1 MARMEVLQGPKLL
14 GLSLEGPPNGV
25 SWRICYPYKWRI
37 CYPYKD
43 RRPRLVAFKTVVCY
57 CRDMGGQD
65 IQGGW
70 AKADRVLVPEQPRT

>member
-1 MARMEVLQGPKLL
+1 MAHMEVLQGPKLL

-25 SWRICYPYKWRI
+25 SWRMCYPYKN
-37 CYPYKD
+37 
-43 RRPRLVAFKTVVCY
+43 RRPRLGAFKPVVCY

-70 AKADRVLVPEQPRT
+70 AKADRVLFLEQPRT